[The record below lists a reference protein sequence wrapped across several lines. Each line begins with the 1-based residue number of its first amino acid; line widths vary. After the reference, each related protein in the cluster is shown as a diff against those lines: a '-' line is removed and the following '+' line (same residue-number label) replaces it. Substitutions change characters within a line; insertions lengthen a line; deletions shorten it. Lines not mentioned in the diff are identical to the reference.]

1 MFQAGDMANIESKNI
16 SCFAELV
23 VDKLQGKETTEYL
36 VQSILGTEISSAY
49 DIWNIRKILHM
60 LDDVY

>member
-49 DIWNIRKILHM
+49 DI
-60 LDDVY
+60 